1 MKKLCLIASV
11 AVFASLAAAP
21 AKADVVVVR
30 WNSGMCQIWDNAA
43 GPPPWPQ
50 GEFAVVARGLPDWAA
65 GGAAVNGLYG
75 SGKCGWVAVAPA
87 PQPVFAPPPPP
98 PPPAMDP
105 PPPPWLLPPPWAVPQ
120 R

>member
-1 MKKLCLIASV
+1 MKKLSLIVCVGIFA
-11 AVFASLAAAP
+11 AVAAAP
-21 AKADVVVVR
+21 AKADVSVVR
-30 WNSGMCQIWDNAA
+30 WNSGVCQIWDNAA

-65 GGAAVNGLYG
+65 AGAAVNALYG
-75 SGKCGWVAVAPA
+75 SGKCGWAAVAPA
-87 PQPVFAPPPPP
+87 PQPVVMAPPP

-105 PPPPWLLPPPWAVPQ
+105 PPAPWLLPPPPWAVPQ

>member
-1 MKKLCLIASV
+1 MKKLGLIACV
-11 AVFASLAAAP
+11 GIFAAMAAAP
-21 AKADVVVVR
+21 AKADVSVVR
-30 WNSGMCQIWDNAA
+30 WNTGWCQIWDNAA

-65 GGAAVNGLYG
+65 AGAAANALYG
-75 SGKCGWVAVAPA
+75 SGKCGAAVAPA
-87 PQPVFAPPPPP
+87 PQPVVMAPQP